1 MAGPSR
7 VPDRPHAAVSFKA
20 GFRSSMIRG
29 TQPSD
34 KRTVSDSLRLGASPE
49 GLLPG
54 RGPGGSAR
62 IPWASRTF
70 IRGWTVLV
78 VLTACTG
85 CTSWDLAEAWNW
97 SNAAPKPQT
106 PTRMTDVWTD
116 TVFHQPGQR
125 GVRGFGGRVMF
136 YGEEGH
142 KPIVV
147 DGTFVVLA
155 FDDTETEGAPVPPEL
170 KAPEKKYVILPDQLP
185 NHYSKSDL
193 GHSYSF
199 WLPWDEVGGPER
211 RICLIAR
218 FEPRKGRPIVS
229 HPSHHVL
236 PGPTASA
243 SSSKT
248 ASNAE
253 TRQDARR
260 VKPVNYEAATE
271 EPGPREELTTLT
283 IDLPPSFAGG
293 QKGKGADATTS
304 GDQASESSPSAREA
318 GKFPRNQGAVNASPS
333 ARSEPNR
340 FPARRGSTVPPR
352 GDHARRQ
359 PLPATWQRGLP
370 PTPRSGLSHEE
381 TARRGADERDPPQ
394 RPRQGEE

>member
-1 MAGPSR
+1 MAN
-7 VPDRPHAAVSFKA
+7 
-20 GFRSSMIRG
+20 FRSSMIRC
-29 TQPSD
+29 TYQSFRQPTS
-34 KRTVSDSLRLGASPE
+34 VPSRLTASAAGCFPCR
-49 GLLPG
+49 GL
-54 RGPGGSAR
+54 GGS
-62 IPWASRTF
+62 PCSPSRSGTIF
-70 IRGWTVLV
+70 RGWAVL
-78 VLTACTG
+78 LLLSACAG
-85 CTSWDLAEAWNW
+85 CTSWDLADAWNW
-97 SNAAPKPQT
+97 SNATPKPQT
-106 PTRMTDVWTD
+106 PARMTDVWTD

-136 YGEEGH
+136 YGEDGH

-155 FDDTETEGAPVPPEL
+155 FDDTETKGAPVPPEL
-170 KAPEKKYVILPDQLP
+170 KPPEKKYVILPDQLP

-211 RICLIAR
+211 RICLVAR

-229 HPSHHVL
+229 PPSHHVL
-236 PGPTASA
+236 PGPMASA

-253 TRQDARR
+253 KREDARR
-260 VKPVNYEAATE
+260 VKPVSYDAPAE
-271 EPGPREELTTLT
+271 EPGTREELTTLT

-293 QKGKGADATTS
+293 QKGRGADAPTS
-304 GDQASESSPSAREA
+304 GEQSPEPSPSAREA
-318 GKFPRNQGAVNASPS
+318 GKLPRDQGAVNASPS

-352 GDHARRQ
+352 GDHARKQ

-370 PTPRSGLSHEE
+370 PTPRSGSSHGG
-381 TARRGADERDPPQ
+381 TARLEADEPDPPQ